1 MAKVLFWYVFSQ
13 VCLCSLVSVRKDS
26 LLWRVSSHI
35 GFMGFVVSQVSY
47 FSRFC
52 SFFRSFVVSWFNRFR
67 CVKVFVVTYVWWF
80 QWFHRCYG
88 FRGFKGFVVYEFCGF
103 MGFVVSQ
110 VSWVSFFHESHLFLF
125 IRTNI
130 SFMLKINTCTCQTQ
144 VERTNFYA
152 AQKKKERKKVFSP
165 ILEEIYG
172 IRGPGFWAPDGIFN
186 KTLQTLLP
194 KKCFYHPK
202 KHANTVIVCTLQP
215 IRRLE
220 FLMPYAGNNVKALRK
235 QLVL

>member
-52 SFFRSFVVSWFNRFR
+52 SFFRSFIVSWFNRFR

-103 MGFVVSQ
+103 VGFVVSQ
-110 VSWVSFFHESHLFLF
+110 VSWVSFFHGSHLFLF

-130 SFMLKINTCTCQTQ
+130 FFMLKINTCTCQTQ

-152 AQKKKERKKVFSP
+152 AQKKRKKERKYSP
-165 ILEEIYG
+165 QFQKKYTESGAQGSGLLMESLTKLFKLFYQKSAFIT
-172 IRGPGFWAPDGIFN
+172 P
-186 KTLQTLLP
+186 KSMQTPSL
-194 KKCFYHPK
+194 F
-202 KHANTVIVCTLQP
+202 
-215 IRRLE
+215 
-220 FLMPYAGNNVKALRK
+220 ALCS
-235 QLVL
+235 Q